1 MEKIPNVF
9 FLTLHFSV
17 VNSEKEYAIFKEW
30 LQNLFYSHLLTEE
43 TQNLEFGPYVVIC
56 NYSSM
61 N

>member
-30 LQNLFYSHLLTEE
+30 LQNLFYSHLFYILKACE
-43 TQNLEFGPYVVIC
+43 
-56 NYSSM
+56 
-61 N
+61 